1 MPVTHPT
8 VMCMEGQGMGQ
19 HLCLLIL
26 TPGHGSFGG
35 CRVFFG
41 PGLGEQEVEA
51 LTWGHS
57 AGGQAALGAPLP
69 THLQPDSLGPLNRF
83 QDL

>member
-1 MPVTHPT
+1 
-8 VMCMEGQGMGQ
+8 MC
-19 HLCLLIL
+19 
-26 TPGHGSFGG
+26 
-35 CRVFFG
+35 FG

-83 QDL
+83 RDL